1 GPCAEGAVASW
12 IHLSDT
18 NCLPSQLPL
27 LRIISPKR
35 ARSCELIHSP
45 PPQRVPPLTDS
56 TGFPSISTVDFGPYP
71 CHFHSLE
78 APILSMMFS
87 FNACGSPL
95 PNTRAS
101 ERANRLMRTSLYS

>member
-1 GPCAEGAVASW
+1 MASL
-12 IHLSDT
+12 IHFSET
-18 NCLPSQLPL
+18 SCLPSQLPL
-27 LRIISPKR
+27 LRISSPKR

-56 TGFPSISTVDFGPYP
+56 TGFPLISTVDFGPYP

-87 FNACGSPL
+87 FSTSGSPL
-95 PNTRAS
+95 PKTRAS
-101 ERANRLMRTSLYS
+101 ESANRLMRTSLYS